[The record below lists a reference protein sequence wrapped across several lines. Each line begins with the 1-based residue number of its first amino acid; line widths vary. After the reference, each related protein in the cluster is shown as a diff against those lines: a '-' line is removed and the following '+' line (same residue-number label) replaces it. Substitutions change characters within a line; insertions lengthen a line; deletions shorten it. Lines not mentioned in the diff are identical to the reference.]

1 MLDTAIKAAKEGGE
15 ILEKY
20 FHSSLLERKF
30 KDDKTIVTQADE
42 EIEKRIIEII
52 KKDYP
57 DHAFL
62 AEESGKEDTGSH
74 YAWIIDPIDG
84 TRNFANGIPI
94 FAIVIA
100 LVKDDEPLVSVTY
113 NPITNDLFCAEKGK
127 GAFWNGSRIAV
138 SSQQADKAMIT
149 LGPSQKPEDKA
160 LMHRYF
166 SHAKQYVNS
175 FRYLGSAALEL
186 CYLARGGTEGF
197 VCIGL
202 SKWDY
207 AAGALLVL
215 EAGGKITDFNGNPWI
230 FDQNYFLASNGII
243 HPQLLELTKAVV

>member
-1 MLDTAIKAAKEGGE
+1 MLDTAIKAAKEGGI
-15 ILEKY
+15 ILQKY
-20 FHSSLLERKF
+20 FQSSLLERKL

-42 EIEKRIIEII
+42 EIEKRVIEII

-62 AEESGKEDTGSH
+62 AEESGQENTGSH

-100 LVKDDEPLVSVTY
+100 LVQDDEPIVSATY

-127 GAFWNGSRIAV
+127 GAFWNGRQIAV
-138 SSQQADKAMIT
+138 SSQQADAAMIT
-149 LGPSQKPEDKA
+149 IGPSQKPEDKA
-160 LMHRYF
+160 MLHRYF

-197 VCIGL
+197 ISIGL

-215 EAGGKITDFNGNPWI
+215 EAGGMMTDFAGKPWT
-230 FDQNYFLASNGII
+230 FAQNYFLASNGII
-243 HPQLLELTKAVV
+243 HPQLLELTKAVG

>member
-1 MLDTAIKAAKEGGE
+1 MLDTAIQAAKEGGE

-20 FHSSLLERKF
+20 FQSSLLERKL

-57 DHAFL
+57 GHAFL
-62 AEESGKEDTGSH
+62 AEESGKEDTGSN

-94 FAIVIA
+94 FAISIA
-100 LVKDDEPLVSVTY
+100 LVKDEKPIASVIY
-113 NPITNDLFCAEKGK
+113 NPITNDLFTGEKGK
-127 GAFWNGSRIAV
+127 GAFWNGRQIVV

-149 LGPSQKPEDKA
+149 IGTSSKPEDTN
-160 LMHRYF
+160 LVHRYF
-166 SHAKQYVNS
+166 SHARQYVNAV
-175 FRYLGSAALEL
+175 RYLGSAALEL
-186 CYLARGGTEGF
+186 CYLGRGGTEGF
-197 VCIGL
+197 ISVGT

-207 AAGALLVL
+207 AAGTLLVL
-215 EAGGKITDFNGNPWI
+215 EAGGKMTDFHGNPWT
-230 FDQNYFLASNGII
+230 FAQNYFLASNGAI
-243 HPQLLELTKAVV
+243 HPQLLELTRAVG